1 VNREHAMNNA
11 KRSPERVK
19 SREDMGARLELL
31 RRRIGSE
38 NFAGDHLNRW
48 LGASFSSW
56 YRYERGARIPGDLV
70 CRLILET
77 GVSPRWL
84 LTGEG
89 EMIPGQVWETARDL
103 ARRRRPGRRKRA

>member
-1 VNREHAMNNA
+1 MNNA

-19 SREDMGARLELL
+19 LHEEMGARLELL
-31 RRRIGSE
+31 RRRIGPV

-48 LGASFSSW
+48 LGTSFSSW
-56 YRYERGARIPGDLV
+56 YSYERGARIPGDLV

-89 EMIPGQVWETARDL
+89 AMIPGQVWETAREL
-103 ARRRRPGRRKRA
+103 ARLRRPRRRKRA